1 MVDYY
6 SISNYSPFNTYLNYG
21 YNNYP
26 MFTGNDPKYGIDTL
40 SNTNYLQTQS
50 NLKSDVVDFSANKQI
65 QVDQQKQ
72 QKQLSTGAKIAIG
85 AGIATVVAV
94 GTDFLFCK
102 GKHVKSLFG
111 KNTPKTSN
119 NGTKPN
125 NTTHKPT
132 NTNTTTST
140 PSKPQ
145 STTSNNVTANT
156 SSTTSNNTNI
166 TSTNGINK
174 TNTTLFDG
182 KSSVN
187 ISDYTPAQQRARE
200 FTMQE
205 DLIFSNGR
213 HDDKYLHNISP
224 EEIYQNAVALK
235 YQNIRS
241 AKYPINARYNQNI
254 DRITGT
260 TTNNIIV
267 NNQNCWNYRI
277 SKAGTFK
284 DKTIDRISLNVYP
297 EEQLITSLDKY
308 FATGKIKGY
317 YKTPDRLQDWGLR
330 HDPITIYLQEPIN
343 QNIIDDIVKISKP
356 HIRSTENVLIG
367 KTVSPGVA
375 IDKSPSTQDLVN
387 LIQEARQYDE
397 ILAHQLETSK
407 KYGFARNPMYG
418 DYTLQSSAGQV
429 AAVRAL
435 LDAMAKTV

>member
-6 SISNYSPFNTYLNYG
+6 SVSNYSPFNTYLNYG
-21 YNNYP
+21 YNKYP
-26 MFTGNDPKYGIDTL
+26 MFRGNNPKYGVDTL
-40 SNTNYLQTQS
+40 SNTNYLQPQS
-50 NLKSDVVDFSANKQI
+50 NLKSDVAAFSTGKQL
-65 QVDQQKQ
+65 QADQQKQ
-72 QKQLSTGAKIAIG
+72 QKQLSTGTKIAIG
-85 AGIATVVAV
+85 AGVATVIAV

-111 KNTPKTSN
+111 KNAPKTPN

-125 NTTHKPT
+125 NTTPKPT
-132 NTNTTTST
+132 NTNTTTPT

-145 STTSNNVTANT
+145 TTTSNNVTANT
-156 SSTTSNNTNI
+156 SSTTSNSANA
-166 TSTNGINK
+166 TSTGIPK

-187 ISDYTPAQQRARE
+187 ISDYTPVQQRARE
-200 FTMQE
+200 FTIQE
-205 DLIFSNGR
+205 DLIFSHGR

-241 AKYPINARYNQNI
+241 AKYSTNARYNPNI
-254 DRITGT
+254 DSITGT
-260 TTNNIIV
+260 TTNNITV

-277 SKAGTFK
+277 SKTGIFK

-330 HDPITIYLQEPIN
+330 HDPITIYLQEPIT

-367 KTVSPGVA
+367 KTVAPGVA

>member
-6 SISNYSPFNTYLNYG
+6 SVSNYSPFNTYLNYG
-21 YNNYP
+21 YNKYP
-26 MFTGNDPKYGIDTL
+26 TFRGNNPKYGVDTL
-40 SNTNYLQTQS
+40 SNTNYLQLQS
-50 NLKSDVVDFSANKQI
+50 NLKSDVAAFSADKQL
-65 QVDQQKQ
+65 QADQQKQ
-72 QKQLSTGAKIAIG
+72 QKQLSTGEKIAIG
-85 AGIATVVAV
+85 AGVTTALAV
-94 GTDFLFCK
+94 GADFLFCK

-111 KNTPKTSN
+111 KNTPKTPN

-125 NTTHKPT
+125 NSTPKPT

-145 STTSNNVTANT
+145 ATTSNNVKA
-156 SSTTSNNTNI
+156 
-166 TSTNGINK
+166 TSTGIPK
-174 TNTTLFDG
+174 ANTTLFDG

-205 DLIFSNGR
+205 DLIFSHGK
-213 HDDKYLHNISP
+213 HDDRYLHNISP

-397 ILAHQLETSK
+397 ILANQLETSK

-435 LDAMAKTV
+435 LDVMAKTV

>member
-6 SISNYSPFNTYLNYG
+6 SVSNYSPFNMNSNYG
-21 YNNYP
+21 YNKYP
-26 MFTGNDPKYGIDTL
+26 MFKENVSKYGMDTIN
-40 SNTNYLQTQS
+40 NTNYLQPQS
-50 NLKSDVVDFSANKQI
+50 NFKSDVVTFSTDNQL
-65 QVDQQKQ
+65 QTDQHKQ

-85 AGIATVVAV
+85 AGVTTALAV
-94 GTDFLFCK
+94 GADFLFCK

-111 KNTPKTSN
+111 KNTPKSPN

-125 NTTHKPT
+125 NTTPKST
-132 NTNTTTST
+132 NTNTTKSS

-145 STTSNNVTANT
+145 ATTSNNVTANA
-156 SSTTSNNTNI
+156 SLTTSNSANA
-166 TSTNGINK
+166 TSTGIPRA
-174 TNTTLFDG
+174 NTTLFDG

-205 DLIFSNGR
+205 DSIFSHGR

-241 AKYPINARYNQNI
+241 AKYPTNARYNQNI

-260 TTNNIIV
+260 TTNNITV

>member
-6 SISNYSPFNTYLNYG
+6 SVSNYSPFNMNSNYG
-21 YNNYP
+21 YNNYYP
-26 MFTGNDPKYGIDTL
+26 VFRGNSPKYEMDTIN
-40 SNTNYLQTQS
+40 NTNYLQPQS
-50 NLKSDVVDFSANKQI
+50 NFKSDVVTYSTDNQL
-65 QVDQQKQ
+65 QTDQHKQ

-85 AGIATVVAV
+85 AGVTTALAV
-94 GTDFLFCK
+94 GADFLFCK

-111 KNTPKTSN
+111 KNTPKTPN

-125 NTTHKPT
+125 NTTPKPT

-145 STTSNNVTANT
+145 TTTSNNITANT
-156 SSTTSNNTNI
+156 SLTTSNSANA
-166 TSTNGINK
+166 TSTGIPK
-174 TNTTLFDG
+174 ANTTLFDG

-205 DLIFSNGR
+205 DLIFSHGI

-224 EEIYQNAVALK
+224 EEIYKNAVALK

-241 AKYPINARYNQNI
+241 AKYPTNTRYNQNI

-260 TTNNIIV
+260 KTNNITV

-429 AAVRAL
+429 AAVKAL

>member
-6 SISNYSPFNTYLNYG
+6 SVSNYSPFNTYLNYG
-21 YNNYP
+21 YNKYP
-26 MFTGNDPKYGIDTL
+26 TFRGNNPKYGVDTL
-40 SNTNYLQTQS
+40 SNTNYLQLQS
-50 NLKSDVVDFSANKQI
+50 NLKSDVAAFSADKQL
-65 QVDQQKQ
+65 QADQQKQ
-72 QKQLSTGAKIAIG
+72 QKQLSTGEKIAIG
-85 AGIATVVAV
+85 AGVTTALAV
-94 GTDFLFCK
+94 GADFLFCK

-111 KNTPKTSN
+111 KNTPKTPN

-125 NTTHKPT
+125 NSTPKPT

-145 STTSNNVTANT
+145 ATTSNNVKA
-156 SSTTSNNTNI
+156 
-166 TSTNGINK
+166 TSTGIPK
-174 TNTTLFDG
+174 ANTTLFDG

-205 DLIFSNGR
+205 DLIFSHGK
-213 HDDKYLHNISP
+213 HDDRYLHNISP

-330 HDPITIYLQEPIN
+330 HDPITIYLQEPIT

>member
-6 SISNYSPFNTYLNYG
+6 SVSNYSPFNTYLK
-21 YNNYP
+21 YP
-26 MFTGNDPKYGIDTL
+26 MFRGNNPKYGVDTL
-40 SNTNYLQTQS
+40 SNTNYLQPQS
-50 NLKSDVVDFSANKQI
+50 NLKSDVAAISTDKQL
-65 QVDQQKQ
+65 QADQQKQ

-85 AGIATVVAV
+85 AGVATVIAV

-111 KNTPKTSN
+111 KNTPKTPN

-125 NTTHKPT
+125 NTTPKPT
-132 NTNTTTST
+132 NTNTTTPT

-145 STTSNNVTANT
+145 TTTSNNVTANT
-156 SSTTSNNTNI
+156 SSTTSNSANA
-166 TSTNGINK
+166 TSTGIPK

-187 ISDYTPAQQRARE
+187 ISDYTLVQQRARK
-200 FTMQE
+200 FTIQE
-205 DLIFSNGR
+205 DLIFSHGR
-213 HDDKYLHNISP
+213 YDDKYLHNISP

-241 AKYPINARYNQNI
+241 AKYSTNARYNQNI
-254 DRITGT
+254 DSITGT
-260 TTNNIIV
+260 TTNNITV

-277 SKAGTFK
+277 SKTGTFK

-330 HDPITIYLQEPIN
+330 HDPITIYLQEPIT

-429 AAVRAL
+429 VAVRAL

>member
-6 SISNYSPFNTYLNYG
+6 SVSNYSPFNTYLK
-21 YNNYP
+21 YP
-26 MFTGNDPKYGIDTL
+26 MFRGNNPKYGVDTL
-40 SNTNYLQTQS
+40 SNTNYLQPQS
-50 NLKSDVVDFSANKQI
+50 NLKSDVAAFSTDKQL
-65 QVDQQKQ
+65 QADQQKQ

-85 AGIATVVAV
+85 AGVATVIAV

-111 KNTPKTSN
+111 KNTPKTPN

-125 NTTHKPT
+125 NTTPKPT
-132 NTNTTTST
+132 NTNTTTPT

-145 STTSNNVTANT
+145 TTTSNNVTANT
-156 SSTTSNNTNI
+156 SSTTSNSANA
-166 TSTNGINK
+166 TSTGIPK

-205 DLIFSNGR
+205 DLIFSHGR

-241 AKYPINARYNQNI
+241 AKYSTNARYNPNI
-254 DRITGT
+254 DSITET
-260 TTNNIIV
+260 TTNNITV

-277 SKAGTFK
+277 SKTGTFK

-330 HDPITIYLQEPIN
+330 HDPITIYLQEPIT

>member
-6 SISNYSPFNTYLNYG
+6 SVSNYSPFNTYLK
-21 YNNYP
+21 YP
-26 MFTGNDPKYGIDTL
+26 MFRGNNPKYGVDTL
-40 SNTNYLQTQS
+40 SNTNYLQPQS
-50 NLKSDVVDFSANKQI
+50 NLKSDVAAFSTDKQL
-65 QVDQQKQ
+65 QADQQKQ

-85 AGIATVVAV
+85 AGVATVIAV

-111 KNTPKTSN
+111 KNTPKTPN

-125 NTTHKPT
+125 NTTPKPT
-132 NTNTTTST
+132 NTNTTTPT

-145 STTSNNVTANT
+145 TTTSNNVTANT
-156 SSTTSNNTNI
+156 SSTTSNSANA
-166 TSTNGINK
+166 TSTGIPK

-187 ISDYTPAQQRARE
+187 ISDYTPVQQRARK
-200 FTMQE
+200 FTIQE
-205 DLIFSNGR
+205 DLIFSHGR

-241 AKYPINARYNQNI
+241 AKYSTNARYNPNI
-254 DRITGT
+254 DSITET
-260 TTNNIIV
+260 TTNNITV

-277 SKAGTFK
+277 SKTGTFK

-330 HDPITIYLQEPIN
+330 HDPITIYLQEPIT

>member
-1 MVDYY
+1 MVDNY
-6 SISNYSPFNTYLNYG
+6 SVSNYSPFNTYLNYG
-21 YNNYP
+21 YNKYP

-40 SNTNYLQTQS
+40 SNTNYLQPQS
-50 NLKSDVVDFSANKQI
+50 NLKSDVAALSANKQI

-94 GTDFLFCK
+94 SADFLFCK

-111 KNTPKTSN
+111 KNTPKTPN
-119 NGTKPN
+119 NGTKP
-125 NTTHKPT
+125 
-132 NTNTTTST
+132 
-140 PSKPQ
+140 
-145 STTSNNVTANT
+145 
-156 SSTTSNNTNI
+156 NNTNI

-205 DLIFSNGR
+205 DLIFSHGR

-241 AKYPINARYNQNI
+241 AKYPTNARYNPNI
-254 DRITGT
+254 DRITGNA
-260 TTNNIIV
+260 TNNITV
-267 NNQNCWNYRI
+267 SNQNCWNYRI

-284 DKTIDRISLNVYP
+284 DKTIGRISLNVYP

-330 HDPITIYLQEPIN
+330 HDPITIYLQEPIT